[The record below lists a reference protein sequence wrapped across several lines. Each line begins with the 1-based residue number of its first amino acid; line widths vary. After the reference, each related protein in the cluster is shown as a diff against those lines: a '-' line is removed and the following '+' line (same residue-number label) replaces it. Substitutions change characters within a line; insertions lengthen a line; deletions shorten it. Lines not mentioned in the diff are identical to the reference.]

1 MRIRVKNEAK
11 ITSITVTHRQE
22 TNEFDL
28 FPEMTNNGM
37 GAINVV
43 DENGNAVGLPA
54 EIYNALL
61 EWAGYDVEME

>member
-1 MRIRVKNEAK
+1 MTR
-11 ITSITVTHRQE
+11 ITVTHRQE

-28 FPEMTNNGM
+28 FPELTDNGM